1 MPLSSVPVRVP
12 LVALL
17 MLHLPVLMLPT
28 SAEMKPPEVPPLTA
42 SVVRGV
48 NGPGRKFTTPGV
60 VSSQVSAAVSA
71 ICTPPVRLHPHGTL
85 LASRVRSA
93 CSARLRCGPERPH

>member
-1 MPLSSVPVRVP
+1 MPLPSVSVRVP

-28 SAEMKPPEVPPLTA
+28 SAEMKPPDVPTLTA
-42 SVVRGV
+42 SVLRGV

-60 VSSQVSAAVSA
+60 VSSQVSVSA
-71 ICTPPVRLHPHGTL
+71 ISTPPVRLHPHGAL
-85 LASRVRSA
+85 LASQVRSA
-93 CSARLRCGPERPH
+93 CSARVCRRGAERPH